1 MWQMH
6 LNMAGNFEHVTYNV
20 PAQAFKER
28 YKKIK
33 DLHGGMSTVL
43 LAKDMK
49 YKRKVVVKMF
59 DPGKGDNLVIMQE
72 LAERFDLEA
81 EISAQLNHSNT
92 VRVYEAGRINDVYPF
107 ITMEYIDGRDLHKA
121 LAHVK
126 QNDLF
131 SLDEFL
137 MIFYQICE
145 PIRVAHEK
153 GILNRDL
160 KPQNI
165 LLGKYGDLK
174 VCDWGIAKKL
184 ENKQSQEEV
193 SLLDIGVQVM
203 TAEGVVMGTPTN
215 FPPEII
221 RGDSADERTD
231 IYLLTSILYEAVT
244 GHPPFSTKS
253 EDYYRR
259 MRDDDHEFDKSKL
272 FIQEV
277 RDIIELGMQTEQ
289 NNRYQTVADLQEDV
303 LAFMNLNLIE
313 SYTPEQTGT
322 VISRIFSSS
331 KKSSSKKEPQRLI
344 LSNIVKKWASPLAKA
359 DVQKKLSSKART
371 KKFSRSRRSKRT

>member
-1 MWQMH
+1 
-6 LNMAGNFEHVTYNV
+6 MAGNFEHVTYNV
-20 PAQAFKER
+20 PAQVFKER

-59 DPGKGDNLVIMQE
+59 DPGKGEDLVIMQE

-92 VRVYEAGRINDVYPF
+92 VRVYETGRINDRYPF
-107 ITMEYIDGRDLHKA
+107 ITMEFIDGRDLHKA

-174 VCDWGIAKKL
+174 VCDWGIAKSLGKTKDAQ
-184 ENKQSQEEV
+184 NPEEV
-193 SLLDIGVQVM
+193 SLLDIDVQVM
-203 TAEGVVMGTPTN
+203 TAEGIVMGTPTN

-221 RGDSADERTD
+221 RGNSVDERTD
-231 IYLLTSILYEAVT
+231 VYLLTSILYEAVT
-244 GHPPFSTKS
+244 GHPPFST
-253 EDYYRR
+253 EPTDYYRR
-259 MRDDDHEFDKSKL
+259 MRDDAHEFDKSKL
-272 FIQEV
+272 FIPGI
-277 RDIIELGMQTEQ
+277 RNIIELGMQTEQ
-289 NNRYQTVADLQEDV
+289 DNRYQTVADLQADV
-303 LAFMNLNLIE
+303 LGFMNLNLRE
-313 SYTPEQTGT
+313 SYAPEQTRT
-322 VISRIFSSS
+322 AISRFFSSS
-331 KKSSSKKEPQRLI
+331 KKTESKKEPQRLI
-344 LSNIVKKWASPLAKA
+344 LSNIVQKWASPLTQAK
-359 DVQKKLSSKART
+359 VQKKLRSKAKT
-371 KKFSRSRRSKRT
+371 KKFSKSRRSRRK